1 MGDALTPVALTFA
14 VLTIHRSGTA
24 LGVVLG
30 TFLITRVVFTLAGG
44 VVADRLSRRT
54 VMVGC
59 DILRMVVQGATA
71 MLLFSDA
78 MTLPL
83 FVLAGGLLGLG
94 AAFFGPASDGL
105 VPQTVSP
112 RNLQPANALLGMSR
126 NVLNVFGPLVSGII
140 VAAAGA
146 GYVFAIDAVSFAAS
160 ALFLVQLDVA
170 PPARAARRPFVS
182 EIRDGFR
189 EVRSR
194 AWVTAPLVGFAITNI
209 AFAAFIVLGPIVFLD
224 HFSHAKQVWGLVST
238 VGSIGAIVGAFA
250 SVKLAPRHPIYSGF
264 VVATLISVPIA
275 ALAGP
280 LPWPAIAVGWGVGM
294 GSVALCNTWW
304 ETTLQRLIPE
314 HVYSRVRSY
323 DILVSFVFMPVGMI
337 AFGPIA
343 DAVGYEWTLLAAA
356 AVAAATNIAIAFT
369 PAVRA
374 VLSVPLQPSSYSA
387 DGSPV
392 LAQPTPLP

>member
-160 ALFLVQLDVA
+160 AFFLVQLDVA